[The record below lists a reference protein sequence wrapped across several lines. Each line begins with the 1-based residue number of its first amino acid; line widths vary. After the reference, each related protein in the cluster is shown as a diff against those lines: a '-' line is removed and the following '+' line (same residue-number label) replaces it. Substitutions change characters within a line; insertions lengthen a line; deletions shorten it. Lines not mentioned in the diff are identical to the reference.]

1 MKKIYILTWIILV
14 LGPFV
19 AFPEVFIISNPD
31 IRISSLNNTDVKEI
45 FTGKKT
51 RWEGNEKISIATLY
65 NSEVHRKF
73 LEQFV
78 KKTPF
83 QFKNYWRS
91 KVFTGEGMLPK
102 TFQNE
107 ESLIE
112 FVAATRGAVGYISAP
127 TNKAVNIIRI
137 VDR

>member
-1 MKKIYILTWIILV
+1 MKKTYILIWIFFFLA
-14 LGPFV
+14 PFF

-31 IRISSLNNTDVKEI
+31 IQISTLNNKDVKEI
-45 FTGKKT
+45 FTGKRT
-51 RWEGNEKISIATLY
+51 RWNGNGKIIIATLY
-65 NSEVHRKF
+65 DSEVHRKF

-78 KKTPF
+78 KKTPS

-91 KVFTGEGMLPK
+91 KVFTGEGMIPK
-102 TFQNE
+102 TFQSE

-127 TNKAVNIIRI
+127 TGKAVNIVRI
-137 VDR
+137 SDR

>member
-1 MKKIYILTWIILV
+1 MKKIYIMTWIFLF
-14 LGPFV
+14 LAPFFV
-19 AFPEVFIISNPD
+19 FSEVFIISNPG
-31 IRISSLNNTDVKEI
+31 IRISTLDNLDVKEI
-45 FTGKKT
+45 FTGKRT
-51 RWEGNEKISIATLY
+51 RWDSDAKIIIATLY
-65 NSEVHRKF
+65 DSEVHRKF

-112 FVAATRGAVGYISAP
+112 FVAATRGAVGYISTP
-127 TNKAVNIIRI
+127 TDKAVKIVRI
-137 VDR
+137 SDR